1 MAIGSILRRSLNALL
16 YSLWWVVLKY
26 FDKLHPLKRRFHL
39 DPQDNLDKTVSITPY
54 KSNKRLFKRTWFTYV
69 I

>member
-1 MAIGSILRRSLNALL
+1 MAIGYILRRSLNALL

-39 DPQDNLDKTVSITPY
+39 DPQGNLEKQSQLHLI
-54 KSNKRLFKRTWFTYV
+54 KV
-69 I
+69 IKGSLKELGLHM